1 MLHMENENWSC
12 RPGVRTMLPS
22 DPHQER
28 HAMNATTFNAQ
39 SLDKTVAGA
48 EQTPSIWRRM
58 FDAWVSSYE
67 ARVSPDGKVWFLD
80 L

>member
-1 MLHMENENWSC
+1 
-12 RPGVRTMLPS
+12 
-22 DPHQER
+22 
-28 HAMNATTFNAQ
+28 MNATTFNAQ
-39 SLDKTVAGA
+39 SLDKTVAGTD
-48 EQTPSIWRRM
+48 QTPSIWRRM